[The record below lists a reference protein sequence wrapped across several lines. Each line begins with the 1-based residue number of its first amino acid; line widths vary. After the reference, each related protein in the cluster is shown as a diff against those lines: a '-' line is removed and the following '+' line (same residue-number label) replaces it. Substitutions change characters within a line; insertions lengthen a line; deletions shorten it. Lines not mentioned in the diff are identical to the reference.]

1 MGDVG
6 SGKRKPPKA
15 RLTFSASTGARGKVN
30 AASLGKG

>member
-15 RLTFSASTGARGKVN
+15 RLTSASTGARGKVN